1 MPGPVLSLLFAQLK
15 DVNTAVMV
23 VTAAVIIFL
32 LFGAWKALQSH
43 RVKPTTGREGLI
55 GQVGEAITE
64 LDPAGQVEVRGEIW
78 RAEAVGGNLN
88 TGTRV
93 VVIDEKDLTLYVR
106 QA

>member
-1 MPGPVLSLLFAQLK
+1 MHGLVLCLLLAQLQ

-23 VTAAVIIFL
+23 VTAAIIIFL

-55 GQVGEAITE
+55 GQTGVAITE
-64 LDPAGQVEVRGEIW
+64 LDPDGQVEIRGEIW
-78 RAEAVGGNLN
+78 RAEAVGGNLEKE
-88 TGTRV
+88 TRV

-106 QA
+106 QD

>member
-1 MPGPVLSLLFAQLK
+1 MPRLVICLLLAQLK

-55 GQVGEAITE
+55 GQTGEAITDLE
-64 LDPAGQVEVRGEIW
+64 PVGQVEVRGEIW
-78 RAEAVGGNLN
+78 RAEAVGENLKK
-88 TGTRV
+88 GSRV
-93 VVIDEKDLTLYVR
+93 IVIDEKDLTLYVR
-106 QA
+106 LG